1 MTCSIATVKNI
12 RQSTS
17 SGSIKKETKCQRRRQ
32 KLRVLAE
39 TVTATSMMVMGMAVT
54 AHIPRL
60 VL

>member
-1 MTCSIATVKNI
+1 MTCSIATVNNT

-17 SGSIKKETKCQRRRQ
+17 SGLMKKETKRQ
-32 KLRVLAE
+32 KMVLTE
-39 TVTATSMMVMGMAVT
+39 TAMDITATSMMVPGMVVM